1 MIGGASMRLGK
12 VQASGYVADLA
23 EEEVTQEP
31 QTLAPAAPEPAVS
44 DPEQVT
50 VTG

>member
-1 MIGGASMRLGK
+1 MRLGK
-12 VQASGYVADLA
+12 VQASGFVADVA

-31 QTLAPAAPEPAVS
+31 QTQAPAAPDPVVS
-44 DPEQVT
+44 EQEQVR

>member
-1 MIGGASMRLGK
+1 MRLGK
-12 VQASGYVADLA
+12 VQASGFVADVT

-31 QTLAPAAPEPAVS
+31 QTMAPAAPEPAAS
-44 DPEQVT
+44 EPEQVT